1 MTPKEV
7 KYIWS
12 WPIRLTHWFTFL
24 SVLVLS
30 VTGYYIAFPPAFIA
44 PKGEPFENFLMSQIR
59 FLHFLSAVVLII
71 CFLVATYLIFYYK
84 FHVLW
89 RDIRPTP
96 SNMKLAWKSIKYYL
110 GFSKVH
116 QRYDFL
122 DPMAML
128 SILSY
133 TLLGLILIFT
143 GIALYSI
150 PRAGTGLGL
159 SLLQFL
165 SAWTVPLF
173 GSLQG
178 IRVAHHFSMWLLLG
192 WFTIHLYFQ
201 IWKSVRLKQYDIS
214 AIIGGYK
221 YFDTGEKS

>member
-1 MTPKEV
+1 MTQQEV

-12 WPIRLTHWFTFL
+12 WPIRLTHWLTFL

-30 VTGYYIAFPPAFIA
+30 VTGYYIAFPPAFLT
-44 PKGEPFENFLMSQIR
+44 PKGEPFENFLMAQIR
-59 FLHFLSAVVLII
+59 FLHFLAAIVLVI
-71 CFLVATYLIFYYK
+71 CFLVAVYLIFFYR

-89 RDIRPTP
+89 RDIRPTS
-96 SNMKLAWKSIKYYL
+96 SNLKLAWKSIKYYL
-110 GFSKVH
+110 GVSPTH
-116 QRYDFL
+116 RRYEFL

-150 PRAGTGLGL
+150 PRAESGLGVSIL
-159 SLLQFL
+159 YFL

-173 GSLQG
+173 GNLQNVR
-178 IRVAHHFSMWLLLG
+178 IVHHLTMWILLA
-192 WFTIHLYFQ
+192 WFTIHVYFQ

-214 AIIGGYK
+214 AIVGGYK
-221 YFDTGEKS
+221 YFDAGEQS